1 MGDVN
6 DLTGLPDDPDDVAA
20 PDDALRADVRLVTSM
35 LGEALVRSEGQDLLD
50 LVEKV
55 RAHAKS
61 DTLDDLPETDLA
73 TSARLAHAFTAYFHL
88 ANVTEQVHRGRALL
102 RAQEADGGWLERTFR
117 RIGESED
124 GPERLVDVLGQV
136 GVRPVFTAHPTEV
149 QRRSTLDKMRHV
161 AALLDQPPSARRDRR
176 LREAI
181 DLLWL
186 TDEIR
191 VEPPE

>member
-1 MGDVN
+1 
-6 DLTGLPDDPDDVAA
+6 
-20 PDDALRADVRLVTSM
+20 M
-35 LGEALVRSEGQDLLD
+35 LGEALVRAEGQELLD
-50 LVEKV
+50 LVERV

-61 DTLDDLPETDLA
+61 DTLEDLPELDLA

-88 ANVTEQVHRGRALL
+88 ANVTEQVHRSRALL
-102 RAQEADGGWLERTFR
+102 RAQEAEGGWLERTFR
-117 RIGESED
+117 RIADSDD
-124 GPERLVDVLGQV
+124 GTKVLADVLGQV

-161 AALLDQPPSARRDRR
+161 ARLLDEPASRRRDRR
-176 LREAI
+176 LREEI

-191 VEPPE
+191 VEPPEPVDEA